1 MGYVIIPPY
10 LIFNSSFGNRRK
22 VRELLL
28 TQSIDQII
36 EKFIDNIRFKPR
48 KHRTNIYV
56 TRKSGLY
63 KCGRFTLTP
72 LLNLYINEH
81 AKSILDIMQKS
92 IEYIDPPYLTN
103 NQDVP
108 IFPIIL
114 PTNPTKI
121 YLYVDGCWLLKSRF
135 FFVTNIKINA
145 PYSSF
150 EYEFI
155 FN

>member
-121 YLYVDGCWLLKSRF
+121 YLYVDGYWLLKSRF
-135 FFVTNIKINA
+135 FFVTNTPISTLNKA
-145 PYSSF
+145 F
-150 EYEFI
+150 QL
-155 FN
+155 